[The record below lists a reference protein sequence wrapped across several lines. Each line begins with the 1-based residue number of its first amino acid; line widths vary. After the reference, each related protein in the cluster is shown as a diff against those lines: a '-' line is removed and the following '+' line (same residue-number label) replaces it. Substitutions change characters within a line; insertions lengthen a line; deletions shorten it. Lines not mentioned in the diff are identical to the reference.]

1 MRLCTSRDRK
11 GAVVRTNNAWRNR
24 RAPPRI
30 TTLGMAASLLFGN
43 RSLTVAARKAK
54 ACEGEGADVRTN
66 NAWRS
71 LRWIWMRHGISDV
84 RQCIRLTSRDRK
96 GAVVRTNNAWRR
108 RRARPRITTLG
119 MARSLLFGNR
129 SLTVAARKAKACE
142 GEGAGVSTNNGW
154 RSLRWIWMRHGVPDV
169 CQYVCLTSRDR
180 EGAVVR
186 TNNAWRNRRAPP
198 RITLGMAR
206 SLLFGNRSLTV
217 AARKTK

>member
-30 TTLGMAASLLFGN
+30 TTLGMARSLLFGN

-66 NAWRS
+66 NAWR
-71 LRWIWMRHGISDV
+71 
-84 RQCIRLTSRDRK
+84 
-96 GAVVRTNNAWRR
+96 N

-119 MARSLLFGNR
+119 MARSLLLGNR
-129 SLTVAARKAKACE
+129 SLRVAARKAKGCE

-154 RSLRWIWMRHGVPDV
+154 RSLRWIWMRHGISDV
-169 CQYVCLTSRDR
+169 RQCIRLKSRDR
-180 EGAVVR
+180 KG
-186 TNNAWRNRRAPP
+186 
-198 RITLGMAR
+198 LD
-206 SLLFGNRSLTV
+206 
-217 AARKTK
+217 RKS